1 MDLEDKE
8 CKLETLLSLHHL
20 PYIKKIIRETERT
33 TVLKC
38 CPFNKIYYHRERV
51 KIQMLLFTRQLLL
64 SQIPEIFQASSDAS
78 LLNG

>member
-1 MDLEDKE
+1 MQ
-8 CKLETLLSLHHL
+8 TRNSVVIAPPALH
-20 PYIKKIIRETERT
+20 KKIIRETERT
-33 TVLKC
+33 TMLKC

-64 SQIPEIFQASSDAS
+64 SEIPEIFQASSDAS